1 MLRTI
6 RYALARRATRWLAV
20 PTLALAAGAALVL
33 SVSAGTVPLGFGT
46 SVASTRGCAANGPRA
61 CALQKPSVAATINS
75 LRIAQPA
82 PLKPLP
88 ALSVGSLQPA
98 SPMTRAAKARE
109 AQIQA
114 LKADLFP
121 KVRTTP

>member
-6 RYALARRATRWLAV
+6 RYALAGRAARWLAV

-46 SVASTRGCAANGPRA
+46 SVASTRGCAANGP
-61 CALQKPSVAATINS
+61 QQPSVATTIKS

-88 ALSVGSLQPA
+88 ALSVGTRQPA

-109 AQIQA
+109 AQIQE
-114 LKADLFP
+114 LKASFFP
-121 KVRTTP
+121 KVRTP